1 MSPNLSGVMR
11 SSPYWPVISHRTLRR
26 VLPGFAVSSLGDGMA
41 VVAVSWLAIELA
53 PAADRSVWVALA
65 AAAYTLSGA
74 VGALLLG
81 RFLRHRPPTQL
92 AGWDAVLRAGALGA
106 IPVLHVFGMLG
117 IEGYVAL
124 LAVSSVLHA
133 WGQAG
138 VYTLIARVLPER
150 DHLAGNAVLSG
161 VGSIATVVGPS
172 LATLLIV
179 FGGPATVLAVDAAT
193 FLVLAVTFLV
203 AVPKD
208 AVPEPEDDRASR
220 TVGFAVVRRIPALS
234 GLLALS
240 FAFFFLFGPVYV
252 ALPLHVSD
260 DLGASAGVLAAFYT
274 AFGIGAVLGSVLT
287 GFLSRWRLWPTTV
300 GIVIGFGALMLPL
313 GLGAPTAVSVVCF
326 GVAGLLWPPYSS
338 LSTTLFQRSTPSA
351 LLPQTL
357 AANSAVRVL
366 SVPLGTALGGPLVAG
381 LGSVGALRLSG
392 AGIAMVGV
400 VAAVALTLHASRT
413 RPKPAADATE
423 PAGDADAGARCREP
437 SASCEKSACACIAP
451 PVE

>member
-1 MSPNLSGVMR
+1 MR
-11 SSPYWPVISHRTLRR
+11 SSPYWPVISHTTLRR

-53 PAADRSVWVALA
+53 PAAQRGGWVAVA

-81 RFLRHRPPTQL
+81 RFLRHRPPARL
-92 AGWDAVLRAGALGA
+92 VGWDAALRAGALGA
-106 IPVLHVFGMLG
+106 VPVLHAFGALG

-124 LAVSSVLHA
+124 LAVSSVLHS

-138 VYTLIARVLPER
+138 VYTLIARALPER

-161 VGSIATVVGPS
+161 VGSIATVVGPP

-208 AVPEPEDDRASR
+208 AVPKPEDYTDARSA
-220 TVGFAVVRRIPALS
+220 GFAVIRRSPALS

-287 GFLSRWRLWPTTV
+287 GFLSRWRLWPTAV
-300 GIVIGFGALMLPL
+300 GVVIGFGALMLPL
-313 GLGAPTAVSVVCF
+313 GLNAPTAVSVVCF

-357 AANSAVRVL
+357 AASSAVRVL

-381 LGSVGALRLSG
+381 LGAVGALRLSG
-392 AGIAMVGV
+392 AGIAVLGLI
-400 VAAVALTLHASRT
+400 AASALTLRAART
-413 RPKPAADATE
+413 CREPAAGTAKPARAGSEAGTDAE
-423 PAGDADAGARCREP
+423 HEAGARRP
-437 SASCEKSACACIAP
+437 
-451 PVE
+451 

>member
-1 MSPNLSGVMR
+1 MR
-11 SSPYWPVISHRTLRR
+11 SSPYWPVISHPTLRR

-53 PAADRSVWVALA
+53 PAADLGLWVALA

-92 AGWDAVLRAGALGA
+92 AGWDAALRAGALGT
-106 IPVLHVFGMLG
+106 IPVLHAFGALS
-117 IEGYVAL
+117 IQGYVAL
-124 LAVSSVLHA
+124 LAVSSVLHS

-161 VGSIATVVGPS
+161 VGSIATVVGPP

-179 FGGPATVLAVDAAT
+179 FGGPATVLAVDATT
-193 FLVLAVTFLV
+193 FLVLALTFLV

-208 AVPEPEDDRASR
+208 AVPEPEGDTASR
-220 TVGFAVVRRIPALS
+220 TAGFTVIRRSPALS

-274 AFGIGAVLGSVLT
+274 AFGIGAVLGSVVT
-287 GFLSRWRLWPTTV
+287 GFLSRWQLWPTTV
-300 GIVIGFGALMLPL
+300 GIVIGVGALMLPL

-326 GVAGLLWPPYSS
+326 GLAGLLWPPYSS

-351 LLPQTL
+351 LLPQAL
-357 AANSAVRVL
+357 AASSAVRVL
-366 SVPLGTALGGPLVAG
+366 SVPLGTALGGPLEAG
-381 LGSVGALRLSG
+381 IGAVGTLRLSG
-392 AGIAMVGV
+392 AGIAVVGLI
-400 VAAVALTLHASRT
+400 AACALTLRAART
-413 RPKPAADATE
+413 RNEPATANAKPARAESEVETDAE
-423 PAGDADAGARCREP
+423 QEAGARP
-437 SASCEKSACACIAP
+437 
-451 PVE
+451 